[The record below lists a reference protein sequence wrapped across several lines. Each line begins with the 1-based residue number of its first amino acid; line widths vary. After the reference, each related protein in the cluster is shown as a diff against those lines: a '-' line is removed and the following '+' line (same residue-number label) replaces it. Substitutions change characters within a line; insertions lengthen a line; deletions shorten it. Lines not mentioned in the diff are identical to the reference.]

1 MSFTKATTYLQ
12 KRGLG
17 ENVMEFDCS
26 LATVV
31 EAAAAVGC
39 ASKQIAKTLSF
50 LVGGEAVL
58 VVVAGDCKI
67 DNAKFKAHF
76 ATKAK
81 MLDADVVEETV
92 GHAVGGVCPF
102 GVNENVAIYL
112 DESLKRLD
120 TLYPSC
126 GSVNSAV
133 KLTLAQLEE
142 AVEFKAW
149 VDVCRVVE

>member
-1 MSFTKATTYLQ
+1 
-12 KRGLG
+12 
-17 ENVMEFDCS
+17 MEFDCS
-26 LATVV
+26 LATVT

-39 ASKQIAKTLSF
+39 ASKQIVKTLSF
-50 LVGGEAVL
+50 SVGGKAIL
-58 VVVAGDCKI
+58 IVVAGDRKI
-67 DNAKFKAHF
+67 DNAKFKTHF

-81 MLDADVVEETV
+81 MLDADVVEVTV
-92 GHAVGGVCPF
+92 GHTVGGVCPF

-112 DESLKRLD
+112 DESLKCLD